1 MIIDTHCHLDD
12 ARFRDDVDAVIQKA
26 YEQGVQGIIIPG
38 ADIDDLGYAQEL
50 AHRYEHIFFAAG
62 IHPYHHEQYDEKIL
76 RTFLKD
82 EKCIAVGECGL
93 DYFRLPEDAEEK
105 HAEKQIQQE
114 IFAKHIALAREIKKP
129 LIVHIR
135 DANEDSRRLLMEGK
149 AHEVGGV
156 LHCYNASKHL
166 LDLANSDFYFGIGG
180 VLTFKNAKNLVEVL
194 PLIPKEK
201 LLLET
206 DAPYLTPMPYR
217 GERNEPVYTL
227 LVAEK
232 MAELLNMSVTELHN
246 LTSKNAFTLFKAL
259 EKIKLATI

>member
-12 ARFRDDVDAVIQKA
+12 ERFRDDVDAVIERA

-38 ADIDDLGYAQEL
+38 ADSDDLECAQAL
-50 AHRYEHIFFAAG
+50 AHRYQHIFFAAG
-62 IHPYHHEQYDEKIL
+62 IHPYHYAQYDENKL
-76 RTFLKD
+76 RSFLQD

-105 HAEKQIQQE
+105 RAEKQIQQE
-114 IFAKHIALAREIKKP
+114 IFAKQIALAREFKKP

-135 DANEDSRRLLMEGK
+135 DANEDSKRILLQEK

-156 LHCYNASKHL
+156 LHCYNASQHL
-166 LDLANSDFYFGIGG
+166 LDLAKSGFYFGIGG
-180 VLTFKNAKNLVEVL
+180 VLTFKNAKNLVEIL
-194 PLIPKEK
+194 PRIPCDK

-206 DAPYLTPMPYR
+206 DAPYLTPIPHR

-232 MAELLNMSVTELHN
+232 MAELLNVSVTELHN

>member
-114 IFAKHIALAREIKKP
+114 IFAKQIALAREIKKP

-135 DANEDSRRLLMEGK
+135 DANEDSRRLLVEGK

-180 VLTFKNAKNLVEVL
+180 VITFKNAKNLVEVL

-217 GERNEPVYTL
+217 GERNEPAYTL